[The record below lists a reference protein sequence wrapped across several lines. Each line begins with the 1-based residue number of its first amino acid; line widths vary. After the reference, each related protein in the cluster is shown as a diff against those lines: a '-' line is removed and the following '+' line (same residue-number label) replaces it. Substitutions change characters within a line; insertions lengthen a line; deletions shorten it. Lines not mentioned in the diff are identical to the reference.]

1 MPSGTVR
8 ADRRAQLTIETLDR
22 DGRSHPVD
30 VVLDTGF
37 TGSLTLPPETIRLLG
52 LLYIGMRTFE
62 LADSQQVR
70 FDTYLGSVSWH
81 DRERLVVTL
90 ESDGAPL
97 LGTRLLWGSRVTMD
111 ALAGGAV
118 EIEELATAE

>member
-1 MPSGTVR
+1 MPSGTVG
-8 ADRRAQLTIETLDR
+8 ADRRVRLTIETLDR
-22 DGRSHPVD
+22 EGRAHPVD

-37 TGSLTLPPETIRLLG
+37 AGSLTLPPETIWLLG
-52 LLYIGMRTFE
+52 LLYIGTRTFE
-62 LADSQQVR
+62 LADSRQVR

-97 LGTRLLWGSRVTMD
+97 LGMRLLWGSRVTMD
-111 ALAGGAV
+111 ALTGGAV
-118 EIEELATAE
+118 EIEELPSGP